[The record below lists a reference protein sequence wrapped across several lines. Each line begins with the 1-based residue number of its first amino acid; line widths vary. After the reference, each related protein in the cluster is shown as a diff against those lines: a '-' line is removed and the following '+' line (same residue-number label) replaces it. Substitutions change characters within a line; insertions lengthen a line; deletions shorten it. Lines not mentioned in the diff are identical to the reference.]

1 MPGLAKSDAAAIS
14 GWLQTDAGVAPDRAE
29 AAGRELAA
37 SWGEGDLAYQTGAD
51 ILGDHLTDDEPRPKL
66 LADDL
71 AAAFS
76 ITLED

>member
-1 MPGLAKSDAAAIS
+1 MTAPGTTRASAIS
-14 GWLQTDAGVAPDRAE
+14 DWLQTHASVPSGRAD
-29 AAGRELAA
+29 AAGREVAA
-37 SWGEGDLAYQTGAD
+37 SWDDGDLAYQTVAD

-71 AAAFS
+71 AAAFG